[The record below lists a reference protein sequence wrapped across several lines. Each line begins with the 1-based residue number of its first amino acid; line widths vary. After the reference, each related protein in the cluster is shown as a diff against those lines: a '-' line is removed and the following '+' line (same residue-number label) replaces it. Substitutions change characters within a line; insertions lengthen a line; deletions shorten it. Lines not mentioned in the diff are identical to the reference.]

1 MTQGIL
7 SYPKL
12 AIEIYFTIYV
22 KLKYI
27 IKVEKV
33 LFDKLRD
40 SNPIVVEDGIID
52 EAEYKATKYKIL
64 YVMKEVNGGEGW
76 NLKEFLKD
84 GGRPQTW
91 NNIARWTEGILS
103 LENDFKWDY
112 LESNNKDR
120 RKIMLK
126 KIGSINLKKPRART
140 PQTLKK

>member
-64 YVMKEVNGGEGW
+64 YVMKEVNGGEG
-76 NLKEFLKD
+76 
-84 GGRPQTW
+84 
-91 NNIARWTEGILS
+91 
-103 LENDFKWDY
+103 
-112 LESNNKDR
+112 
-120 RKIMLK
+120 
-126 KIGSINLKKPRART
+126 
-140 PQTLKK
+140 